1 MFDKEVSKITHLGDA
16 PPPLRFVRCLSRPGS
31 RHITPLLAGAR
42 SSSSMAKQ
50 PRPSFLLPLFTE
62 MLGRGVLRSTRV
74 GDRRHSVSRPDR
86 LGGAEHSARV
96 VLGSHDDVRLRS
108 VNGDSGLEAL
118 LGDGFER
125 LKPVRGWAGKR
136 PPGGDLRGTVPA
148 GVERHLVAITLLGH
162 HGGSSLGWPP
172 HGKRNAR

>member
-1 MFDKEVSKITHLGDA
+1 MFDKEVSKITHLRDA
-16 PPPLRFVRCLSRPGS
+16 PPLLCPLKCLTRPGVRPYYPPPRWS
-31 RHITPLLAGAR
+31 PVLFFHGKAARPLV
-42 SSSSMAKQ
+42 
-50 PRPSFLLPLFTE
+50 PLPLFTE
-62 MLGRGVLRSTRV
+62 MRGRGVLRSTRV

-118 LGDGFER
+118 LGGGFER
-125 LKPVRGWAGKR
+125 LKPVGAWAGKR

-148 GVERHLVAITLLGH
+148 GVERHLIT
-162 HGGSSLGWPP
+162 
-172 HGKRNAR
+172 